1 MRSNWRKIGD
11 TWNELG
17 IWNQFG
23 LVFIT
28 AVLLLCSS
36 LQVVA

>member
-11 TWNELG
+11 TWNELE

-23 LVFIT
+23 LMFIT
-28 AVLLLCSS
+28 AVLLLCAS